1 MQDIFKTPSV
11 HLTTALGVGADPSR
25 LMTIR
30 EWWYEMDE
38 PVAMQANP
46 QATFRRRAQHDRA
59 VSEGRYRLSRGIV
72 GRRANRIP
80 GVAARDVLRQP
91 VARRIV
97 LGSHWRV
104 HWRDRGVTTHG
115 TLQGASVTLSESSMG
130 IRPQGGCYSPVR
142 L

>member
-46 QATFRRRAQHDRA
+46 QATFREDERSMIEQCRRDGIAYRA
-59 VSEGRYRLSRGIV
+59 ASSDGGPTAFPAWRLAMFY
-72 GRRANRIP
+72 ANP
-80 GVAARDVLRQP
+80 
-91 VARRIV
+91 
-97 LGSHWRV
+97 
-104 HWRDRGVTTHG
+104 
-115 TLQGASVTLSESSMG
+115 
-130 IRPQGGCYSPVR
+130 
-142 L
+142 